1 MGGLSLT
8 HLLIIG
14 AVLLLVFGGKKFKF
28 SDMMGDVAK
37 GIKSFKK
44 GLAEDDEP
52 ASPTTAEPP
61 RTLEHQTPTQ
71 IPSAVDSARDTP
83 KVG

>member
-8 HLLIIG
+8 HLLLIG

-44 GLAEDDEP
+44 GLAEDDAPEPPPTAAEP
-52 ASPTTAEPP
+52 A
-61 RTLEHQTPTQ
+61 RTIEHQVQTPAALDA
-71 IPSAVDSARDTP
+71 SRDKP
-83 KVG
+83 RVG

>member
-14 AVLLLVFGGKKFKF
+14 AVVLIMFGGKRFKF

-52 ASPTTAEPP
+52 VAPAAAEPA
-61 RTLEHQTPTQ
+61 RTIEHQTPAQ
-71 IPSAVDSARDTP
+71 APSALDKARDTT
-83 KVG
+83 KAG